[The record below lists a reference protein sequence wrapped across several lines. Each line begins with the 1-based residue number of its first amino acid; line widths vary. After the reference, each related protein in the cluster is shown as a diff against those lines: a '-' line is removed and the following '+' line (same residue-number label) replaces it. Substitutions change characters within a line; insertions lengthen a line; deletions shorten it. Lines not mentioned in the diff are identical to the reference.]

1 MPESYSPLLAYTQ
14 SPTGDSPR
22 QPAAEI
28 ENLFEQKRRIV
39 HTKLEILA
47 SEIFERM
54 RIRTLNLTR
63 LEKDKLDL
71 YQMLTR
77 LDRQANYHLREHQ
90 DKRVF
95 YEVLFKFKQE
105 ERQQDVECWRDI
117 VLVMRDFLYAW
128 EVREQMQAR
137 AMFLSH
143 AGP

>member
-1 MPESYSPLLAYTQ
+1 MIESYLPLLAFS
-14 SPTGDSPR
+14 SPLVEPPR
-22 QPAAEI
+22 APMAEM
-28 ENLFEQKRRIV
+28 ENLFEQKTRIV
-39 HTKLEILA
+39 HTKLEMLA

-54 RIRTLNLTR
+54 RIRTLNLGKIER
-63 LEKDKLDL
+63 DKDCF
-71 YQMLTR
+71 YEMLR
-77 LDRQANYHLREHQ
+77 QLDRQANYHLREHQ

-95 YEVLFKFKQE
+95 YEVLFKVKQE

-137 AMFLSH
+137 AMFLEH

>member
-1 MPESYSPLLAYTQ
+1 MPESYLPLLTQTQ
-14 SPTGDSPR
+14 SLPSNTPR
-22 QPAAEI
+22 RPEAEI

-39 HTKLEILA
+39 HTKLEVLA
-47 SEIFERM
+47 SEVFERM
-54 RIRTLNLTR
+54 RVRTLNLGKIGHDKDR
-63 LEKDKLDL
+63 LYK
-71 YQMLTR
+71 MLVD

-95 YEVLFKFKQE
+95 YEVLFKVKQE
-105 ERQQDVECWRDI
+105 ERQEDVECWRDI

-137 AMFLSH
+137 AMFLNH